1 MIRQFILDTDWFTDC
16 DDCIA
21 LRFLLGNLDEKHRL
35 LGINVDATTEYSY
48 ASMKSFLEDAG
59 VEYPI
64 ALDEENMYLGVTR
77 YQKNMANGS
86 IYTNQDAEKSV
97 DFYKRILEQND
108 NVEILSIGFLSSIEK
123 VFRQYPELSREKI
136 KRIWVMGGKWD
147 EEGGFEYNIS
157 GGGNKFA
164 INASRFLINEALCP
178 ITFLG
183 FEVGATV
190 ITGRHLREKGDIL
203 FKAMEDYGTPAGRE
217 SWDPL
222 LIMAG
227 LDDKYLD
234 CFYCIQGNAYI
245 DEQGKNYFVECADG
259 KHQYIVKTREDSYYE
274 RIIDS
279 FL

>member
-1 MIRQFILDTDWFTDC
+1 MVRKFILDTDWFTDC

-21 LRFLLGNLDEKHRL
+21 LRFLLRNLDEKHQL
-35 LGINVDATTEYSY
+35 LGINVNATTEYSY
-48 ASMKSFLEDAG
+48 ASVKAFLEEAG
-59 VEYPI
+59 VDYPI
-64 ALDEENMYLGVTR
+64 ALDEEDMYSGATR
-77 YQKNMANGS
+77 YQKNMAHGS
-86 IYTNQDAEKSV
+86 VYTNKDAEKSV
-97 DFYKRILEQND
+97 EFYHRILEEND
-108 NVEILSIGFLSSIEK
+108 GVEILSIGFLSSIEK
-123 VFRQYPELSREKI
+123 VFRQYPELAQQKI
-136 KRIWVMGGKWD
+136 KRIWAMGGKWD

-157 GGGNKFA
+157 GGGNKLA

-203 FKAMEDYGTPAGRE
+203 FKAMQDYGTPEGRA

-227 LDDKYLD
+227 INDKYLD
-234 CFYCIQGNAYI
+234 SFDFIKGNAYI
-245 DEQGKNYFVECADG
+245 DEHGKNYFTESADG
-259 KHQYIVKTREDSYYE
+259 KHQYIVKTKEDSYYE
-274 RIIDS
+274 QIIDS